1 MFGLVQNLKTV
12 MENDTSWLSEQ
23 HLDGFCDTPIWDT
36 DLTWHGSWPQF
47 TECFRSTVLVWVSCG
62 WLWLCAPFYT
72 CYLAGLP
79 TTVSGRSFSWLVL
92 VRLNLLLLLVAL
104 SVVNFINAAGHAHG
118 DVHRLLKADVFA
130 PVVMALTLVL
140 AVVFTVAERR
150 KRLVTSGI
158 LFIFWLL
165 NTISYIIMFYT
176 LLELEVYHSDV
187 FTFVI
192 FCCQLLCCLLE
203 FCLQFRAEQPILSHS
218 SAKKPSPEIGA
229 SFPSRLTFWW
239 LNSLMSQGYKQPL
252 TEEVMPD
259 LHPRDKSETVVPRF
273 LRSWTRAL
281 SSWKRKSSTVGRPGL
296 RWEADTPAES
306 DEQTPL
312 LHSPRQK
319 SQDQGRPAG
328 EKTEKTSV
336 GPSLNWVLVR
346 TFWKELLLS
355 QIWKLFADIL
365 TFCSPLILGKLVDF
379 VQEPHSQS
387 WNGYVFAGALFASTV
402 IHSILF
408 HQVFHHSTSLG
419 LRLRASL
426 ISAVYRK
433 SLTMN
438 NLARKES
445 TIGEVVNLMSVDA
458 ERVEN
463 VMSYLWA
470 VWSSP
475 LQIIVSLYLLYSYIG
490 VSMFAGAAF
499 LTLLIPANGYITAKL
514 GDLQSRLMQHK
525 DQRMKVMNE
534 LLSGIKI
541 IKLFAW
547 ERRFERR
554 ILGIR
559 DKELQMLRWGAILT
573 SLLTFSW
580 TAAPFVVSL
589 LSFLCYVYITDRH
602 YLDPKTAF
610 VAISLFDI
618 LRYAI
623 NFAPMIVTDLLKAFI
638 STCRIG
644 RFLCHDDL
652 DKDSVTHIRDAEN
665 VICVTN
671 GTFSW
676 SPEASPTLRSIN
688 VTVEEE
694 SLVAVVGT
702 VGSGKSS
709 LLSAML
715 GDMKK
720 LEGTVSVRGTVAYV
734 PQQAWIQNDSV
745 RNNILFG
752 QAMDT
757 ELYNK
762 CVDACALRPDLD
774 MLPAGDRTEIGE
786 RGINLSGGQKQRVSL
801 ARAVYA
807 QADIYLLDDPLS
819 AVDSHVGQH
828 IFDHV
833 IGHSGLLHGKVRVLV
848 THGIQYLA
856 FTDHIIVMT
865 DGQVSEA
872 GHYEQ
877 LLSHKGAFARLIT
890 TFLAQEN
897 DNDNA
902 QSEELQELKQ
912 QVLRSLSEAED
923 DGEASQPQM
932 SPLSPKDILKQF
944 SVTVSQIIEHSD
956 VPKEEGKILVQQAS
970 QHSDLIEEETVGVG
984 NVKFSVFKQYIKSVG
999 YVYVLLI
1006 VIMYGLYTG
1015 SSMSALIFLSS
1026 WTDDPDLANFTR
1038 WPPDSSARRHQN
1050 DYYISIYGLFGFL
1063 QTVFVMGFSMV
1074 ESLRAVAASR
1084 ALHGSMLARIL
1095 HAPMSFFDTTPMG
1108 RIINRFSKDL
1118 DDVDNEIP
1126 MTFIMW
1132 MDCVF
1137 FVAST
1142 IIVISYSTPIFL
1154 AFLLPIVALYYFV
1167 QRFYIA
1173 TSRQLKRLGSKTRSP
1188 IFNHFSETLT
1198 GASVIRAFD
1207 AQARFVS
1214 DSEARVDANQIFMFI
1229 NYTCNRW
1236 LGFRL
1241 ESVGNLILLLAAT
1254 IAVATRDSIS
1264 GGVVGL
1270 SVTYALQITES
1281 LNWLVRMTS
1290 DLETQIVSVE
1300 RIIEYTEVS
1309 MEADWDSHIYRSPDG
1324 WPGQGRL
1331 QVENLRLRYRDGLDL
1346 VLRGISFEISPG
1358 EKVGIVGRTGA
1369 GKSSLTLALFRLV
1382 EPAGGRILIDDVD
1395 ICRLGLHDLRSKIT
1409 ILPQDP
1415 VIFAGSLRDNLDPF
1429 SEHPDSAIWQALDHA
1444 HLRRFV
1450 ENLPNKL
1457 DHECGEAGENLSV
1470 GQRQL
1475 LCLGRALLRKTKI
1488 LVLDEATAAVD
1499 METDELIQATIRH
1512 EFQDCTILTIAHRLH
1527 TVLDYHR
1534 ILVLDKGEVREFDSP
1549 QVLLKNPTSLFYSM
1563 AEAAGLV

>member
-1 MFGLVQNLKTV
+1 
-12 MENDTSWLSEQ
+12 MEKDTSQVSES
-23 HLDGFCDTPIWDT
+23 LDGFCDTPFWDLN
-36 DLTWHGSWPQF
+36 LTWYGSWPQF
-47 TECFRSTVLVWVSCG
+47 TDCFRKTVLVWVPCG
-62 WLWLCAPFYT
+62 WLWLSAPFYT
-72 CYLAGLP
+72 WYITGLP
-79 TTVSGRSFSWLVL
+79 TTVSGRTFSWLVL
-92 VRLNLLLLLVAL
+92 LRLILLLLLVVL
-104 SVVNFINAAGHAHG
+104 SVVDFINVAGHTYH
-118 DVHRLLKADVFA
+118 DVHSLLKADVFA
-130 PVVMALTLVL
+130 PLVMILTLLL
-140 AVVFTVAERR
+140 AIAFTVAERR
-150 KRLVTSGI
+150 KRFVTSGV

-165 NTISYIIMFYT
+165 ITISCVITFYT
-176 LLELEVYHSDV
+176 YLELEVYHSDV
-187 FTFVI
+187 FTFST
-192 FCCQLLCCLLE
+192 FSFQFLFCLLE
-203 FCLQFRAEQPILSHS
+203 FLLQFKAETPILSHS
-218 SAKKPSPEIGA
+218 TPKKPSPEIGA

-239 LNSLMSQGYKQPL
+239 LNNLMSQGYKQPL
-252 TEEVMPD
+252 TEENMPD

-273 LRSWTRAL
+273 LHRWTAAV
-281 SSWKRKSSTVGRPGL
+281 SSWKRNAVDRPMPQ
-296 RWEADTPAES
+296 RRADTPAE
-306 DEQTPL
+306 DNERIPL
-312 LHSPRQK
+312 LHNHRQK
-319 SQDQGRPAG
+319 SQDQEQQAL
-328 EKTEKTSV
+328 EKKPV

-365 TFCSPLILGKLVDF
+365 TFCCPLILG
-379 VQEPHSQS
+379 S
-387 WNGYVFAGALFASTV
+387 
-402 IHSILF
+402 
-408 HQVFHHSTSLG
+408 
-419 LRLRASL
+419 
-426 ISAVYRK
+426 

-475 LQIIVSLYLLYSYIG
+475 LQIILSLYLLHSYIG

-499 LTLLIPANGYITAKL
+499 LILLIPANGYITVKL
-514 GDLQSRLMQHK
+514 GNLQTKLMEHK

-547 ERRFERR
+547 ERRFEKR

-589 LSFLCYVYITDRH
+589 MSFLCYVYITDSH

-638 STCRIG
+638 STRRIG

-652 DKDSVTHIRDAEN
+652 DEDSVTHIQDSDN
-665 VICVTN
+665 VICVTT

-676 SPEASPTLRSIN
+676 SSQGSPTLRNIN
-688 VTVEEE
+688 ISVEEG
-694 SLVAVVGT
+694 SLVAIVGT

-709 LLSAML
+709 LLSAIL

-720 LEGTVSVRGTVAYV
+720 MEGTVSVRGTVAYV

-752 QAMDT
+752 QPMNT

-762 CVDACALRPDLD
+762 CLDACALRPDLV

-833 IGHSGLLHGKVRVLV
+833 IGHAGLLQGKARVLV

-856 FTDHIIVMT
+856 FTDHIIVMSE
-865 DGQVSEA
+865 GQVSEA
-872 GHYEQ
+872 GHYER
-877 LLSHKGAFARLIT
+877 LLSHKGDFARLIS
-890 TFLAQEN
+890 TFLTQEN

-902 QSEELQELKQ
+902 QNEELQELKQ
-912 QVLRSLSEAED
+912 QVLRTLSETED
-923 DGEASQPQM
+923 EGESSELPV
-932 SPLSPKDILKQF
+932 SPKDILKHLSF
-944 SVTVSQIIEHSD
+944 TVSQIIEHSEIS
-956 VPKEEGKILVQQAS
+956 KEEGKGKTLVHQSSEQS
-970 QHSDLIEEETVGVG
+970 GLIEEETVGVG
-984 NVKFSVFKQYIKSVG
+984 NVKFGVFKEYIKSVG

-1006 VIMYGLYTG
+1006 VLLYAFYTG
-1015 SSMSALIFLSS
+1015 SSMSALIFLST
-1026 WTDDPDLANFTR
+1026 WTDDPDLANFTK

-1050 DYYISIYGLFGFL
+1050 DYYIAIYGMFGFL
-1063 QTVFVMGFSMV
+1063 QTVFVIGFSMV

-1084 ALHGSMLARIL
+1084 LLHGSMLARML

-1154 AFLLPIVALYYFV
+1154 AFLLPIGVLYYFV

-1207 AQARFVS
+1207 AQSRFVR
-1214 DSEARVDANQIFMFI
+1214 DSEARVDANQIFMFT

-1254 IAVATRDSIS
+1254 IAVATKDSIS
-1264 GGVVGL
+1264 GGIIGL
-1270 SVTYALQITES
+1270 SITYALQITES

-1300 RIIEYTEVS
+1300 RIIEYTEVA
-1309 MEADWDSHIYRSPDG
+1309 MEADWDNLEYRSPPG
-1324 WPGQGRL
+1324 WPSRGHL
-1331 QVENLRLRYRDGLDL
+1331 QVDNLSLRYREGLDL
-1346 VLRGISFEISPG
+1346 VLKGISFEIRAG

-1382 EPAGGRILIDDVD
+1382 EPTSGRILIDDVD
-1395 ICRLGLHDLRSKIT
+1395 ICRLGLQDLRSKIT

-1429 SEHPDSAIWQALDHA
+1429 SEHPDSAIWQAVDHA

-1450 ENLPNKL
+1450 ENLPDKL
-1457 DHECGEAGENLSV
+1457 DHECGEGGENLSV

-1475 LCLGRALLRKTKI
+1475 LCLGRALLRKTKV

-1499 METDELIQATIRH
+1499 METDELIQETIRE
-1512 EFQDCTILTIAHRLH
+1512 EFKDCTILTIAHRLN
-1527 TVLDYHR
+1527 TVLDYDR
-1534 ILVLDKGEVREFDSP
+1534 ILVLDKGEIQEFDPP
-1549 QVLLKNPTSLFYSM
+1549 QVLLKNPTSMFFSM
-1563 AEAAGLV
+1563 AKAAGLV